1 MVKEKIEVAIGAVKA
16 APGSAENTMVIRAL
30 ETALFRH
37 IQDVEKTLPEVN
49 TAIGIKLVE
58 IHRLL
63 KSNPGSPE
71 NTLAIRAVEEAIFRH
86 AQDQERSKK

>member
-1 MVKEKIEVAIGAVKA
+1 MIQEKIQAAIGVTKA
-16 APGSAENTMVIRAL
+16 APGSPENTMAVRAL
-30 ETALFRH
+30 EVALFRH

-49 TAIGIKLVE
+49 TAIGIKLIE

-63 KSNPGSPE
+63 KSNQGSPE

-86 AQDQERSKK
+86 AQDQEK